1 MGRLPE
7 ASQSEQFALYC
18 LVLYEYYCNCHFKG
32 TPYKFKKFS
41 NLAEAEIFIVENNTK
56 KENEEKENRN
66 ENFSNPEKK
75 PKLDLLPGENRTSG
89 ENLKARKVSKTY
101 LVKLL

>member
-1 MGRLPE
+1 M
-7 ASQSEQFALYC
+7 
-18 LVLYEYYCNCHFKG
+18 
-32 TPYKFKKFS
+32 T
-41 NLAEAEIFIVENNTK
+41 EAENFIVENNTK

-75 PKLDLLPGENRTSG
+75 PKLDLLFDENLPSG

-101 LVKLL
+101 LVKQLP